1 MKIIR
6 IIISFFDKEFFRKEL
21 MAELYLAKLIP
32 DISELHGILETGTR
46 DIDLSKFAF
55 KISPT

>member
-1 MKIIR
+1 
-6 IIISFFDKEFFRKEL
+6 

-46 DIDLSKFAF
+46 EIDLSKFAF
-55 KISPT
+55 KISPTQQLNDLVIFHNNFKPYFP

>member
-1 MKIIR
+1 MT
-6 IIISFFDKEFFRKEL
+6 
-21 MAELYLAKLIP
+21 ELYLAKLIP
-32 DISELHGILETGTR
+32 DISELHGILETDTR